1 MTTTTVRRHGRA
13 TTTTAVAGDDGS
25 RVGGAAR
32 TESKHHGQ
40 RQIALK
46 TVLIAFVVVSLLP
59 YLFMVVTSFKTN
71 QQFADNF
78 WQLSFPL
85 HFENY
90 ATAWQQVAP
99 YLGNSV
105 FVSAVSIVGI
115 LIISSI
121 AGFVLAR
128 YRFRGK
134 KFVFGMVLVLMMVPG
149 IANLI
154 PLFLLM
160 RNLGLL
166 NTYAALI
173 VPYTAGGVVLGT
185 ILIRNFVEGI
195 PQTIF
200 DAARVD
206 GANGFRMYR
215 SIMLPLS
222 LPVLGT
228 IALITVSSVW
238 NDFFWPL
245 LVLTNDSLRTVSVG
259 LQFFQGQNAT
269 DWGPLMAGYLIAS
282 LPLVILFT
290 FLSKYFLAGVQGGIG
305 GAH

>member
-1 MTTTTVRRHGRA
+1 MTINSGIGAKSLTANAMITRNGAWVESAGLVKRRMR
-13 TTTTAVAGDDGS
+13 S
-25 RVGGAAR
+25 R
-32 TESKHHGQ
+32 
-40 RQIALK
+40 RQLGLK
-46 TVLIAFVVVSLLP
+46 TVLVIFAAVALGP

-71 QQFADNF
+71 QQFAENF
-78 WQLSFPL
+78 WQISFPL

-90 ATAWQQVAP
+90 GVAWNQVAP
-99 YLGNSV
+99 YLFNSIL
-105 FVSAVSIVGI
+105 VSLVSIVAI
-115 LIISSI
+115 LVIASIS
-121 AGFVLAR
+121 GFTLAR
-128 YRFRGK
+128 YRFVGK
-134 KFVFGMVLVLMMVPG
+134 TLIFGAVLVLMMVPG
-149 IANLI
+149 IASLI
-154 PLFLLM
+154 PLFILM
-160 RNLGLL
+160 KDLGLL
-166 NTYAALI
+166 NTYVALV

-185 ILIRNFVEGI
+185 ILMKNFVEGI

-206 GANGFRMYR
+206 GASAGRIYR

-228 IALITVSSVW
+228 ISLVTVSAVW

-245 LVLTNDSLRTVSVG
+245 LVITDNQLRTVSVG

-269 DWGPLMAGYLIAS
+269 DWGPLMAGYLIGS
-282 LPLVILFT
+282 LPLVGLFT

>member
-1 MTTTTVRRHGRA
+1 MTINSGIGAKSLTANAMITRNGAWVESAGLVKRRMR
-13 TTTTAVAGDDGS
+13 S
-25 RVGGAAR
+25 R
-32 TESKHHGQ
+32 
-40 RQIALK
+40 RQLGLK
-46 TVLIAFVVVSLLP
+46 TVLVIFAAVALGP

-71 QQFADNF
+71 QQFAENF
-78 WQLSFPL
+78 WQISFPL

-90 ATAWQQVAP
+90 GVAWNQVAP
-99 YLGNSV
+99 YLFNSIL
-105 FVSAVSIVGI
+105 VSLVSIVAI
-115 LIISSI
+115 LVIASIS
-121 AGFVLAR
+121 GFTLAR
-128 YRFRGK
+128 YRFAGK
-134 KFVFGMVLVLMMVPG
+134 TLIFGAVLVLMMVPG
-149 IANLI
+149 IASLI
-154 PLFLLM
+154 PLFILM
-160 RNLGLL
+160 KDLGLL
-166 NTYAALI
+166 NTYVALV

-185 ILIRNFVEGI
+185 ILMKNFVEGI

-206 GANGFRMYR
+206 GASAVRIYR

-228 IALITVSSVW
+228 ISLVTVSAVW

-245 LVLTNDSLRTVSVG
+245 LVITDNQLRTVSVG

-269 DWGPLMAGYLIAS
+269 DWGPLMAGYLIGS
-282 LPLVILFT
+282 LPLVVLFT

>member
-1 MTTTTVRRHGRA
+1 MTINSGIGAKSLTANAMITRNGAWVESAGLVKRRMR
-13 TTTTAVAGDDGS
+13 S
-25 RVGGAAR
+25 R
-32 TESKHHGQ
+32 
-40 RQIALK
+40 RQLGLK
-46 TVLIAFVVVSLLP
+46 TVLVIFAAAALGP

-71 QQFADNF
+71 QQFAENF
-78 WQLSFPL
+78 WQISFPL

-90 ATAWQQVAP
+90 GVAWNQVAP
-99 YLGNSV
+99 YLFNSIL
-105 FVSAVSIVGI
+105 VSLVSIVAI
-115 LIISSI
+115 LVIASIS
-121 AGFVLAR
+121 GFTLAR
-128 YRFRGK
+128 YRFAGK
-134 KFVFGMVLVLMMVPG
+134 TLIFGAVLVLMMVPG
-149 IANLI
+149 IASLI
-154 PLFLLM
+154 PLFILM
-160 RNLGLL
+160 KDLGLL
-166 NTYAALI
+166 NTYVALV

-185 ILIRNFVEGI
+185 ILMKNFVEGI

-206 GANGFRMYR
+206 GASAVRIYR

-228 IALITVSSVW
+228 ISLVTVSAVW

-245 LVLTNDSLRTVSVG
+245 LVITDNQLRTVSVG

-269 DWGPLMAGYLIAS
+269 DWGPLMAGYLIGS
-282 LPLVILFT
+282 LPLVVLFT